1 MEKYFS
7 LVKKATAFF
16 VITVVIASMFS
27 VCTFAADTI
36 KINGE
41 AFKKGD
47 VVTYNVMFK
56 CDKACSG
63 INAKVSYDEN
73 SLELD
78 KESVNVP
85 NMGPLAISNTD
96 EAGFVKFIGTDVVTG
111 MDFTEEKLM
120 VSMSFKV
127 KDEAVD
133 SEIKFE
139 LTEII
144 DVNIEN
150 VPVESYTI
158 NESVV
163 AGEYTGEITTLG
175 DGDDIIEQD
184 KKNNANNK
192 NAIKQPMSKTTLVW
206 LLVGALI
213 VVAVVISGVLKFV
226 KKSSVKSL

>member
-213 VVAVVISGVLKFV
+213 VVAVVISVVLKFV

>member
-27 VCTFAADTI
+27 ICTFAADTI

-56 CDKACSG
+56 CDKVCSG

-213 VVAVVISGVLKFV
+213 VVAVVISVVLKFV